1 MIVFIVFGNT
11 YLSVVL
17 VHKYDINVFPL
28 CINIREFIVYFV
40 VLFNVIVVIEL
51 LPANGFVCIVVTE
64 AGIVTVFKFDAYENE
79 CGDIVVIPLGII
91 YVSPSLFAGYN
102 ITFVFVL
109 SNKTFS
115 SNINAVFSGS
125 ISIVFNISHKEKDS
139 FPILEKEI
147 LLFQT
152 ISQ

>member
-1 MIVFIVFGNT
+1 MVIVYGNT
-11 YLSVVL
+11 YSTFDF

-51 LPANGFVCIVVTE
+51 LPANGFVCIVVTV

-79 CGDIVVIPLGII
+79 YIAIVVIPLGII

-102 ITFVFVL
+102 KTFVFVIYL
-109 SNKTFS
+109 SR
-115 SNINAVFSGS
+115 
-125 ISIVFNISHKEKDS
+125 KD
-139 FPILEKEI
+139 ILGEVSLCFTE
-147 LLFQT
+147 
-152 ISQ
+152 